1 MALDSIILLFNFIHD
16 KDLFHR
22 CYARLLAHRIISFS
36 SVSDEAEK
44 RMMRHLRTVCGYQYA
59 MTFQVNVAAT
69 TRTCTAE
76 HACTAFTT
84 YDHPGSH
91 HTSVC
96 GHQSI
101 LAPSHHGPLCVR

>member
-59 MTFQVNVAAT
+59 MTFQVTVAAT
-69 TRTCTAE
+69 PLLHIRTSIAS
-76 HACTAFTT
+76 TT
-84 YDHPGSH
+84 YGHPRKCLRTADIDSR
-91 HTSVC
+91 SISPRSPVC
-96 GHQSI
+96 V
-101 LAPSHHGPLCVR
+101 L